1 MVEEDVKEVAVE
13 EGDKAPLSRGWAYGG
28 RDGSRKDATDVVVE
42 EDVKEVAV
50 EEGDKA
56 PLSRGWAYGGRDG
69 SRKDVRTSVE
79 ESP

>member
-1 MVEEDVKEVAVE
+1 
-13 EGDKAPLSRGWAYGG
+13 
-28 RDGSRKDATDVVVE
+28 VVVE